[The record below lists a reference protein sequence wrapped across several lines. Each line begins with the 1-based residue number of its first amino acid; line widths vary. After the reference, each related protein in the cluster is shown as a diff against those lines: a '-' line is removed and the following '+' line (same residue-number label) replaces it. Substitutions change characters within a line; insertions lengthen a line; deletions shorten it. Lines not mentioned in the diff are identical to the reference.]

1 MEFEKNATPR
11 RFPLRVSAVTGWQAP
26 GVNVISFNTSEDRT
40 DFLAAETKDDA
51 LVARFIE
58 VKGTSSGN
66 ARIDL
71 RGNELTAAQ
80 RYRKRYYLY
89 SVFDK
94 GDGTYEMAVLK
105 DPLGDAKGVRS
116 VIEINLEAAESTEQ
130 YHIVGGIHETN
141 YQQQLANT

>member
-1 MEFEKNATPR
+1 M
-11 RFPLRVSAVTGWQAP
+11 SAVTGWQAP
-26 GVNVISFNTSEDRT
+26 GVDVISFNTSEDRAR
-40 DFLAAETKDDA
+40 FLDAETKDDA
-51 LVARFIE
+51 LIARFIE

-94 GDGTYEMAVLK
+94 GDGTYEMAVFQGPAWRCEGSK
-105 DPLGDAKGVRS
+105 IS
-116 VIEINLEAAESTEQ
+116 
-130 YHIVGGIHETN
+130 Y
-141 YQQQLANT
+141 